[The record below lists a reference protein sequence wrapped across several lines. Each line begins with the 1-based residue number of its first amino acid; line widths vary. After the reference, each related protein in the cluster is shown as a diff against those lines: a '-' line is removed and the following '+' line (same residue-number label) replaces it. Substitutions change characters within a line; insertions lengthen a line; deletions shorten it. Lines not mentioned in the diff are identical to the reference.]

1 MLTSRSQGAS
11 RNIKEWDQQEG
22 YQVPIC
28 SNQNLAGGSCSE
40 PELLPHPSSGF
51 THTTPGG
58 CHGDRGHSD
67 WLWLMDIIGLC
78 LHLWPTSSYMVIIPT
93 PEPSSLSILK
103 KPWWLTGSLAGGERW
118 WVVCFL
124 WSFLPTGPGRRLLR
138 EKIKIGWGWASHD
151 CGCVAVQNLLKCSEP
166 WDFPYT
172 LLYLQCFLLM
182 YLIFI
187 N

>member
-67 WLWLMDIIGLC
+67 WLWLIDIIGLC
-78 LHLWPTSSYMVIIPT
+78 LHLWPTSSYTVIIPQN
-93 PEPSSLSILK
+93 PAASASSKSHGDWQA
-103 KPWWLTGSLAGGERW
+103 PWLVEKDGEWSAFCGLFSPQALTGRILRLEGSQEEIVSVWFCVSLQW
-118 WVVCFL
+118 
-124 WSFLPTGPGRRLLR
+124 
-138 EKIKIGWGWASHD
+138 
-151 CGCVAVQNLLKCSEP
+151 GCVAGQNLLK
-166 WDFPYT
+166 T
-172 LLYLQCFLLM
+172 
-182 YLIFI
+182 
-187 N
+187 